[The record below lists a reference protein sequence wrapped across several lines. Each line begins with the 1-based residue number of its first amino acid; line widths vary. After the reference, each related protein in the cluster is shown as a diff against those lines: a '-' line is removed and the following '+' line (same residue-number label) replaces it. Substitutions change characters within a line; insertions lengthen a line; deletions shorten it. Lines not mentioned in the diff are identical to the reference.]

1 MQWIVTIYMIYMDK
15 FNKNCACL
23 FEENG
28 CILLRGIEK
37 NLSGE
42 REISGEEE
50 VISLQVHL

>member
-1 MQWIVTIYMIYMDK
+1 MIYMDT
-15 FNKNCACL
+15 FNKNRACL

-50 VISLQVHL
+50 VNSLQVNL